1 MCNWAHPSITIS
13 VCRETTSFTYP
24 RPVRTKDLISQLK
37 KEPNPLKSKMLL
49 LRYVT
54 DRLEKKSQ
62 SVVLVGGQAVETY
75 TGGEFTTGDIDI
87 TTSDK
92 KTTEQILTSIGF
104 QRIGMIWLNEQ
115 IGIAIHI
122 VGMFPR
128 NLAKT
133 RTIEVGPYDVRLVG
147 VEDLIIDRLAAA
159 KVWNRPS
166 DIEQAKILFAN
177 FKKQLDMDYLT
188 KRASDEHVLEVLDQ
202 AKQTETHSST

>member
-1 MCNWAHPSITIS
+1 MNPRKTS
-13 VCRETTSFTYP
+13 SFTYP
-24 RPVRTKDLISQLK
+24 RPVRAKALISQLK
-37 KEPNPLKSKMLL
+37 KEPNPLKKKMLL
-49 LRYVT
+49 LGYVT

-128 NLAKT
+128 NLSKT
-133 RTIEVGPYDVRLVG
+133 HTIEVGPYNVRLVG
-147 VEDLIIDRLAAA
+147 IEDLIIDQLAAA
-159 KVWNRPS
+159 KFWKRPS

-188 KRASDEHVLEVLDQ
+188 KRASDEHVLDVLDQ